1 MFKLARNPFYIYV
14 AGFILAFLIYS
25 LDWSEL
31 YPDISADVKWFF
43 AVTFLIF
50 IALGLFSDNYK
61 LIRRAPS
68 RTQIRFLSRL
78 TAGLFVLYALE
89 MAAERDLPLLS
100 ILLGRPGIDYRE
112 FGLPLLHGILTS
124 FNSFLIAHAFST
136 YMSQKSGGA
145 LRIYLLLYL
154 PALLMVNRSII
165 FFGLITTVFIYLHY
179 LKRVRAGT
187 QVKLAILILIGL
199 FAFGWIGNLRSG
211 GDYIYEQSRATEEF
225 MESGIPREYYWT
237 YLYAAS
243 PLANFQNTINKR
255 HNTDPDIAGF
265 LFYENLPRAISKGL
279 GESLG
284 LNRIELARIV
294 PWLTVGT
301 AYARSFA
308 YIGWYGPYLLFFI
321 HLALYLVF
329 LLLVPPRSSYH
340 VTAVSVLSVIVL
352 LNIFTNMLIV
362 TGISFQL
369 AYCVLFAFF
378 EGKRLVWN
386 PAGPDRDGEATQSTV

>member
-25 LDWSEL
+25 LQWSEI
-31 YPDISADVKWFF
+31 YPEISSEVKWFF
-43 AVTFLIF
+43 AVTFLVF
-50 IALGLFSDNYK
+50 IALGIFSDHYK
-61 LIRRAPS
+61 LIRRTPS
-68 RTQIRFLSRL
+68 RTRVRFLSRL
-78 TAGLFVLYALE
+78 TAALFFFYAME
-89 MAAERDLPLLS
+89 MVAERDLPLLS
-100 ILLGRPGIDYRE
+100 ILMGRPGIDYRE

-136 YMSQKSGGA
+136 YMSQKSAGA

-179 LKRVRAGT
+179 LKRVRAAT
-187 QVKLAILILIGL
+187 QLKLAVLTLIGL
-199 FAFGWIGNLRSG
+199 FVFGWIGNLRSG
-211 GDYIYEQSRATEEF
+211 GDYIYEQSRATEAF
-225 MESGIPREYYWT
+225 MESKIPKEYYWT

-243 PLANFQNTINKR
+243 PLANFQNTIDKR
-255 HNTDPDIAGF
+255 HDTNPDIKGF

-279 GESLG
+279 GEALG

-301 AYARSFA
+301 AYARSYA

-321 HLALYLVF
+321 HLAIYLVF

-369 AYCVLFAFF
+369 AYCILFAFF

-386 PAGPDRDGEATQSTV
+386 SSGTGRDREVTESTA